1 MAIPLE
7 RLFFFITF
15 VLSIFIENENTNIQD
30 QIENENYTLFI
41 NENYTLFIYPIDLF
55 HADKLHENHL

>member
-1 MAIPLE
+1 MTIPLE

-15 VLSIFIENENTNIQD
+15 VLSIYIENENTNIQD
-30 QIENENYTLFI
+30 QIE